1 MVSPTLIDINWDSS
15 LISKHF
21 WHTSMHTAKMNPN
34 MRHHTHVNPVKEQER
49 AGEGGRAREKRKKTR
64 LMPHKCLF
72 VWASASSPKLDDSV
86 FDGTRCT
93 TIKETEEL
101 TAGQIR
107 ALNLSICLGAARR
120 AGRESR
126 ASERASG
133 GDYGGEISA
142 RRTGCSYEGGR
153 QRGRQT
159 TEFQREGSS
168 IRQGGGAGEQ
178 MGDESQQLFSHLFM
192 YSF

>member
-21 WHTSMHTAKMNPN
+21 WHTSIHTSMHTAKINPN
-34 MRHHTHVNPVKEQER
+34 MRHHTRVNPVKEQER

-126 ASERASG
+126 AERRRLWRRDFSEADRLLVWGGKTKGAPDNRVPERGEQHPPGRRSGRAN
-133 GDYGGEISA
+133 
-142 RRTGCSYEGGR
+142 GGR
-153 QRGRQT
+153 KST
-159 TEFQREGSS
+159 VV
-168 IRQGGGAGEQ
+168 
-178 MGDESQQLFSHLFM
+178 
-192 YSF
+192 

>member
-1 MVSPTLIDINWDSS
+1 MVSPTLIDKNWDSYHLPTRA
-15 LISKHF
+15 LISNWHL
-21 WHTSMHTAKMNPN
+21 WHTNMHTAKINPN
-34 MRHHTHVNPVKEQER
+34 MRHQTHVNPVKEQER

-126 ASERASG
+126 ASERRRLWRRDFSEADRLLVWGGKTKGAPDNRVPERGEQHPPGRRSG
-133 GDYGGEISA
+133 RA
-142 RRTGCSYEGGR
+142 N
-153 QRGRQT
+153 RGRKST
-159 TEFQREGSS
+159 VV
-168 IRQGGGAGEQ
+168 
-178 MGDESQQLFSHLFM
+178 
-192 YSF
+192 

>member
-1 MVSPTLIDINWDSS
+1 MGNWPVHRCCVSGRLITMVSPTLIDINSDSS

-21 WHTSMHTAKMNPN
+21 WHTSMHTAKINPN

-126 ASERASG
+126 LSERAAEIMEARFQRG
-133 GDYGGEISA
+133 GQAARLRGEDKGGARQQSSRERGAASA
-142 RRTGCSYEGGR
+142 RE
-153 QRGRQT
+153 
-159 TEFQREGSS
+159 EERESK
-168 IRQGGGAGEQ
+168 
-178 MGDESQQLFSHLFM
+178 
-192 YSF
+192 